1 MASLAA
7 FRTLLKASLKSGK
20 TLVYLGIGTAL
31 TVVLLA
37 WAFRDV
43 SLAAVWQAFQQA
55 NWGWLGLGWLAYL
68 LSYGVRARRWQTLMT
83 PTASQGRFQTYLAA
97 TFVGFGASSILPGY
111 AGEVIRAAIPARL
124 DRVPFEAAFGSIFAE
139 RILDLGVVF
148 LFLLLPIWSNAL
160 PAGALHHLPLGWVG
174 AAILLTWL
182 CLLGLASVP
191 QFVVR
196 LVTRLC
202 PLFRLDRFQVQI
214 VASVQHFL
222 EGLGALRQPRLSA
235 IALVETLLIWGLNAV
250 TYWAGLLA
258 FGMVASNLAS
268 NAASNLVSN
277 LAAPTPAPG
286 FLGAL
291 FIQSATALAIILPST
306 PGYVGAF
313 EAGIRFALGLYKLP
327 IDQILAYALALRTVM
342 FIATPLI
349 GLVVGVRLG
358 LTQTELF
365 AAQRER

>member
-1 MASLAA
+1 MAA
-7 FRTLLKASLKSGK
+7 LKAFHSALQTALQTALKAALKSSK
-20 TLVYLGIGTAL
+20 ALAYLGIGTAL
-31 TVVLLA
+31 TVILLA

-43 SLAAVWQAFQQA
+43 SFAAVWQAFQQA

-68 LSYGVRARRWQTLMT
+68 FSYGVRAKRWQTLMSA
-83 PTASQGRFQTYLAA
+83 TANQGRFQTYLAA

-148 LFLLLPIWSNAL
+148 LFLLLPIWANAL
-160 PAGALHHLPLGWVG
+160 PTGALHGLPLDWVG

-196 LVTRLC
+196 MVARLC
-202 PLFRLDRFQVQI
+202 QTLRLGRFQTQI
-214 VASVQHFL
+214 VTSVQHFL
-222 EGLGALRQPRLSA
+222 DGLGALRQPRLSA
-235 IALVETLLIWGLNAV
+235 IALLETILIWGLNAV

-258 FGMVASNLAS
+258 FGMVAPA
-268 NAASNLVSN
+268 
-277 LAAPTPAPG
+277 PAPG

-291 FIQSATALAIILPST
+291 FIQSTTALAIILPST

-313 EAGIRFALGLYKLP
+313 EAGIRFALSLYKLP
-327 IDQILAYALALRTVM
+327 IDLIIAYALALRAVM

-349 GLVVGVRLG
+349 GMAVGVRLG
-358 LTQTELF
+358 LSKAELF
-365 AAQRER
+365 APQRRG

>member
-1 MASLAA
+1 MAA
-7 FRTLLKASLKSGK
+7 LKAVHLALQTARSALKATLKSSK
-20 TLVYLGIGTAL
+20 TLISLGIGTAL
-31 TVVLLA
+31 TIILLA

-43 SLAAVWQAFQQA
+43 SFAAVWQAFQQA
-55 NWGWLGLGWLAYL
+55 NWGWMGLGWVAYL
-68 LSYGVRARRWQTLMT
+68 LSYGVRARRWQTLMSAT
-83 PTASQGRFQTYLAA
+83 DRQGRFQTYLAA
-97 TFVGFGASSILPGY
+97 TFVGFGASSVLPGY

-148 LFLLLPIWSNAL
+148 LYLLLPIWGNAL

-196 LVTRLC
+196 LVAKLC
-202 PLFRLDRFQVQI
+202 QLLGLGRFQTQLVT
-214 VASVQHFL
+214 SVQHFL
-222 EGLGALRQPRLSA
+222 DGLGALRQPRLSA
-235 IALVETLLIWGLNAV
+235 IALLETMLIWGLNAV

-258 FGMVASNLAS
+258 FGMVAPA
-268 NAASNLVSN
+268 
-277 LAAPTPAPG
+277 PAPG
-286 FLGAL
+286 FPGAL

-313 EAGIRFALGLYKLP
+313 EAGIRFALGLYRVP
-327 IDQILAYALALRTVM
+327 IDLILAYALALRAVM

-349 GLVVGVRLG
+349 GLAVGVKLG
-358 LTQTELF
+358 LSRAELF
-365 AAQRER
+365 APQGRR